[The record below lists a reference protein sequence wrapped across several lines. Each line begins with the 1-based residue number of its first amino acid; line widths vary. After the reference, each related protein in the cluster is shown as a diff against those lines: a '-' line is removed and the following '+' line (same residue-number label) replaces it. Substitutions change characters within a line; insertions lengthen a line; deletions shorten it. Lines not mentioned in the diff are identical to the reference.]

1 MRFFEMHK
9 YLQQHGFSLHRQGAK
24 HAIYNNGDED
34 ITIPRGRIV
43 ERRLSKH
50 IKIVV
55 RKAWARKNAD
65 DIHAVN
71 TAAEDLQI
79 DSAVQE
85 DCLISKKKTTIYQ
98 RVLECCTKHSGTDL
112 QLTISDIMTEIG
124 EREPD
129 FMALVTAIRKADD
142 IEKLFGL
149 RDALDLVGIKYKR
162 IQKGIDEY
170 ERTTRPAVE
179 IKRVE
184 EKKVEE
190 IAVVVQRAEVRP
202 PAAQVQMATGT
213 VIKSRGLALSEKQ
226 IAALDI
232 IKILGTLPD
241 TDARQEV
248 MEYVRGFNNM
258 R

>member
-24 HAIYNNGDED
+24 HAIYNNGDAD
-34 ITIPRGRIV
+34 ITIPRGHTV
-43 ERRLSKH
+43 DRRLSKH
-50 IKIVV
+50 IKVIV
-55 RKAWARKNAD
+55 RKAHARKNAED
-65 DIHAVN
+65 APLVN
-71 TAAEDLQI
+71 TVAEDLQSDNAI
-79 DSAVQE
+79 KES
-85 DCLISKKKTTIYQ
+85 CLISKKKTTIYQ

-112 QLTISDIMTEIG
+112 QLTISDIMTEID

-170 ERTTRPAVE
+170 ERATRPAVE

-190 IAVVVQRAEVRP
+190 TAVVVQRAEVRP
-202 PAAQVQMATGT
+202 PVVQAATGM
-213 VIKSRGLALSEKQ
+213 VIKSRGLSFSEKQ
-226 IAALDI
+226 VAYLDI
-232 IKILGTLPD
+232 IKILGTLSD
-241 TDARQEV
+241 TDARHV
-248 MEYVRGFNNM
+248 MEQIQGFNNM

>member
-9 YLQQHGFSLHRQGAK
+9 YLQEHGFTLHRQGAK
-24 HAIYNNGDED
+24 HAIYNNGDEN
-34 ITIPRGRIV
+34 ITIPRGRTV
-43 ERRLSKH
+43 DRRLSKH
-50 IKIVV
+50 IKVVV
-55 RKAWARKNAD
+55 RKACARKSEGG
-65 DIHAVN
+65 IQSVN
-71 TAAEDLQI
+71 TAAEDLQNDCTI
-79 DSAVQE
+79 QE
-85 DCLISKKKTTIYQ
+85 DCLISKKKATIYE
-98 RVLECCTKHSGTDL
+98 RVLECCSKNSDTAP
-112 QLTISDIMTEIG
+112 QLDISDIMSEIG
-124 EREPD
+124 AREPD

-170 ERTTRPAVE
+170 ERATRPAVE

>member
-9 YLQQHGFSLHRQGAK
+9 YLQQHGFTLHRQGAK

-55 RKAWARKNAD
+55 RKAHARKSAEDASLVNA
-65 DIHAVN
+65 V
-71 TAAEDLQI
+71 AEDLQSDNAI
-79 DSAVQE
+79 KES
-85 DCLISKKKTTIYQ
+85 CLISKKKTTIYQ
-98 RVLECCTKHSGTDL
+98 RVLECCTKFSGTATGL
-112 QLTISDIMTEIG
+112 SIGDIMSEIG

-149 RDALDLVGIKYKR
+149 RDALDLVGVKCKR
-162 IQKGIDEY
+162 IQKGIDEF
-170 ERTTRPAVE
+170 ERATRPAVE
-179 IKRVE
+179 AKRVE

-190 IAVVVQRAEVRP
+190 IAVIVQRTEVRAP
-202 PAAQVQMATGT
+202 MAQAATGT
-213 VIKSRGLALSEKQ
+213 VIKSRGLSFSEKQ
-226 IAALDI
+226 VAYLDI
-232 IKILGTLPD
+232 IKILGTLSD
-241 TDARQEV
+241 TDAKHV
-248 MEYVRGFNNM
+248 MEQVQGFNNM

>member
-9 YLQQHGFSLHRQGAK
+9 YLQKHGFTLHRQGAK

-55 RKAWARKNAD
+55 RKAHARKNAED
-65 DIHAVN
+65 APLVNAV
-71 TAAEDLQI
+71 AEGLQSDNAI
-79 DSAVQE
+79 RES
-85 DCLISKKKTTIYQ
+85 CLISKKKTTIYQ
-98 RVLECCTKHSGTDL
+98 RVLDCCTKFSGSAASL
-112 QLTISDIMTEIG
+112 SIADIMVEIG

-129 FMALVTAIRKADD
+129 FLALVTAIRKAED

-149 RDALDLVGIKYKR
+149 RDALELVGIKHKR
-162 IQKGIDEY
+162 IQKGIE
-170 ERTTRPAVE
+170 EFEQFTKPVKAHVHE
-179 IKRVE
+179 IE

-190 IAVVVQRAEVRP
+190 TAVVVQRAEVRP
-202 PAAQVQMATGT
+202 PVAQAATGM
-213 VIKSRGLALSEKQ
+213 VIKSRGLSFSEKQ
-226 IAALDI
+226 VAYLDI
-232 IKILGTLPD
+232 IKILGTLSD
-241 TDARQEV
+241 TDARHV
-248 MEYVRGFNNM
+248 MEQVQGFNNM